1 MISHAPSLAVPDARR
16 PSSRL
21 AVWIGTAAGVFLGAV
36 LLVAAYAKALDPA
49 AFARQIHLDGLDFAL
64 PAAAVALAAI
74 GLEVGLGLAL
84 VLGLRRLWVL
94 LPAVALVAFF
104 LLLTGRAY
112 WQSAHGTLPEDAGC
126 GCFGNLVERSP
137 AEAFWQ
143 DLALLAPALGLA
155 FLGRG
160 RAGNGADDRGERGD
174 RGARPF
180 PTGRTAIVLAATAA
194 AVLFAWK
201 APALPLDDL
210 ATRLSPGVRLAD
222 LCAGTGKE
230 RVCLSDVD
238 AGLAT
243 GRCLAVI
250 ADLADPAFQKSVCA
264 LNAYAAAG
272 QGPALRVLAA
282 STPGEEQAFTWRFG
296 PSFKVVEAPA
306 ALLRPLYR
314 RLPRAFVVED
324 GRVVRTYAGLP
335 PLPSIPSR

>member
-1 MISHAPSLAVPDARR
+1 MISHAPSLAMPDARR
-16 PSSRL
+16 PASRL

-36 LLVAAYAKALDPA
+36 LLVADYAKAIDPQ
-49 AFARQIHLDGLDFAL
+49 AFARQIHVDGLDVAL
-64 PAAAVALAAI
+64 PAAAVALVAI

-94 LPAVALVAFF
+94 LPVVALVAFF
-104 LLLTGRAY
+104 LALTGHAY

-143 DLALLAPALGLA
+143 DFALLVPALALA

-160 RAGNGADDRGERGD
+160 RAGSGERS
-174 RGARPF
+174 ARPF
-180 PTGRTAIVLAATAA
+180 PRGRTAAVLAATAA

-210 ATRLSPGVRLAD
+210 ATRLKPGVRLAD
-222 LCAGTGKE
+222 LCTGTGKE

-238 AGLAT
+238 ADLAS
-243 GRCLAVI
+243 GRSLAVI
-250 ADLADPAFQKSVCA
+250 ADLADPAFQRSVRA
-264 LNAYAAAG
+264 LNAYVAAG
-272 QGPALRVLAA
+272 RGPALRVLAA
-282 STPGEEQAFTWRFG
+282 STPAEEQAFTWRFG